1 MIRELHAG
9 EEFAQVDELFERIWR
24 FEPDGRPISAGL
36 MRALSHAGNYVSG
49 AFDGDRMI
57 GASVGF
63 FGRHSARRP
72 TLHSNT
78 TGVAAGRGRSA
89 LLQDVLG
96 GQGHLRG
103 GLAVLR
109 PLVGAAALR
118 AAPEAGLVEGRERRG
133 GHAAQRRQHRV
144 APDGP
149 GDAGPL
155 DGPVVPAADGD
166 ARQLVLLGAA
176 RVAQADRAR
185 QVGVKPANQAEA

>member
-1 MIRELHAG
+1 MTERRAMIRELHAG

-118 AAPEAGLVEGRERRG
+118 AAPKRASSRAVNGVAGTPRSADSIVS
-133 GHAAQRRQHRV
+133 RQM
-144 APDGP
+144 GP
-149 GDAGPL
+149 GMLAPWTA
-155 DGPVVPAADGD
+155 P
-166 ARQLVLLGAA
+166 
-176 RVAQADRAR
+176 
-185 QVGVKPANQAEA
+185 